1 MHKIK
6 QQKMKNN
13 SEYQK
18 NEIEKQVTKVM
29 NTSKTG
35 MAKCAVK
42 TAEHLIKNF
51 REEEIDK
58 INKVKISL
66 TTGNKIGLNDYICI
80 KMKCPTTK
88 AVKMMR
94 VHCAYLAA
102 VEVAVITIVVSVI
115 DDQGKVNTS
124 FPESNKVWSYTD
136 IQDFLDKLDAVFR
149 RLYAEVRFNADRQ
162 DNINK

>member
-13 SEYQK
+13 SDYQK

-42 TAEHLIKNF
+42 AAEYLIENL

-58 INKVKISL
+58 IHKIKISL
-66 TTGNKIGLNDYICI
+66 TTGEKIGLDDYICI

-88 AVKMMR
+88 AVKIMR

-102 VEVAVITIVVSVI
+102 VEVAVIKIVDGVL
-115 DDQGKVNTS
+115 DDQGKLNTS
-124 FPESNKVWSYTD
+124 FPEKNKAWSYTD
-136 IQDFLDKLDAVFR
+136 IQDLLDKMDAVFR
-149 RLYAEVRFNADRQ
+149 RLYEEVRFNADRQ